1 MAFQIKDF
9 ASITASMIN
18 HARSVTKKITDWL
31 PGSVARTLVEAPAVE
46 IEELYL
52 QMFIG
57 LREAIPVS
65 VFQSFGF
72 DKLPASYARGF
83 VSVSVESPITDP
95 IVVPLGTAF
104 QTDDGRTYTST
115 ELVTWEDGDTSVR
128 IPVIAEAA
136 GFAYNVAA
144 GVINQSA
151 FFGGDY
157 TVSNSQIDNGKD
169 DESDIERESRFA
181 EFIGSLSRGTNYA
194 CLAAVRNTRILNEDG
209 NIDEYVVRTGLS
221 ETPGFVRIYAYSS
234 AGVPSA
240 GLLANAQRT
249 IDGYRDAGTGI
260 VVPGYRSGGV
270 RCDVLPMVERD
281 VNWQAAVSLL
291 PGYELDVAMLQTMR
305 DTFESVLSNAAP
317 GEVLY
322 IDEITD
328 ALLGITGVVKVIPD
342 VTENVICGVNE
353 SLTVGSFAIT
363 VLGA

>member
-1 MAFQIKDF
+1 
-9 ASITASMIN
+9 MIN

-31 PGSVARTLVEAPAVE
+31 PGSVARTLVEAPAIE

-72 DKLPASYARGF
+72 DKLPAAYARGF

-104 QTDDGRTYTST
+104 LTTDGRQYTST
-115 ELVTWEDGDTSVR
+115 EEVTWADDESSVR
-128 IPVIAEAA
+128 IPVIASAA

-144 GVINQSA
+144 GVINQSP
-151 FFGGDY
+151 FFGGDFN
-157 TVSNSQIDNGKD
+157 VSNSLIDNGKD
-169 DESDIERESRFA
+169 AESDTERESRFA
-181 EFIGSLSRGTNYA
+181 EYIGSLSRGTNYA
-194 CLAAVRNTRILNEDG
+194 CLAAVKNTRILNADG
-209 NIDEYVVRTGLS
+209 NIEEYVVRTGLS
-221 ETPGFVRIYAYSS
+221 ETPGFVKIYAYSS
-234 AGVPSA
+234 SGVPSA
-240 GLLANAQRT
+240 QLLANAQRT
-249 IDGYRDAGTGI
+249 INGYRDNTSGV

-270 RCDVLPMVERD
+270 RCDVLPMVERT

-291 PGYELDVAMLQTMR
+291 AGYELDAAMLQTMR
-305 DTFESVLSNAAP
+305 DTFESVLSNAVP

-328 ALLGITGVVKVIPD
+328 ALLGITGVVKVVPD
-342 VTENVICGVNE
+342 VTENVVCGVNE
-353 SLTVGSFAIT
+353 ALTVGTFAVT
-363 VLGA
+363 ELGA